1 MHSSYPDIFGYITS
15 QQAVVREAECI
26 GCTKCIQA
34 CPVDAIIGAAKQM
47 HTVISELCIGCG
59 LCLPPCPV
67 DCIDL
72 ITTAPLSPLQI
83 QQKTNDAKIRW
94 DARNHRLIKNKSPK
108 KINKEATT
116 LAKEVNTITPDLIQA
131 AIARVLSKRAKQ

>member
-1 MHSSYPDIFGYITS
+1 MTHYPDILETPSPQVAII
-15 QQAVVREAECI
+15 REAECI

-47 HTVISELCIGCG
+47 HTVLGDECIGCG

-72 ITTAPLSPLQI
+72 ASIPELPTAAIRHKI
-83 QQKTNDAKIRW
+83 QHAKVRF
-94 DARNHRLIKNKSPK
+94 DARNLRLEKAKHRKRIVVQPESHATR
-108 KINKEATT
+108 KIPAISLDE
-116 LAKEVNTITPDLIQA
+116 IQA
-131 AIARVLSKRAKQ
+131 AIARAKLKRHL

>member
-1 MHSSYPDIFGYITS
+1 MHPYPDIFNAITA
-15 QQAVVREAECI
+15 QQAVIREAECI

-47 HTVISELCIGCG
+47 HTVIADLCIGCG

-72 ITTAPLSPLQI
+72 IATTPLSPPHI
-83 QQKTNDAKIRW
+83 QQKTHDAKIRL
-94 DARNHRLIKNKSPK
+94 DARNHRLAKNKKTNVTAFTATK
-108 KINKEATT
+108 KT
-116 LAKEVNTITPDLIQA
+116 NTITADVIQA
-131 AIARVLSKRAKQ
+131 AIARVLAKRTKQ